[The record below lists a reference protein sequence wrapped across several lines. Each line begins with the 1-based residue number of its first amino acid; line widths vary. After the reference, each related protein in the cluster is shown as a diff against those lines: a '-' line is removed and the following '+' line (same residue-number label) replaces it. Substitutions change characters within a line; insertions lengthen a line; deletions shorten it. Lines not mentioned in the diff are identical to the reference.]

1 MVHSSGSG
9 WHSEAVGGQGPRA
22 GGHAQGP
29 GSWALR
35 SEGPVAPVAGEH
47 GDLVLELLAELQ
59 GDGEEDQ
66 GVIEPGDHTL
76 HLVHVAHLQ
85 TLCAP
90 LKHGPGAVEHSAS
103 SRAEVLGGVG
113 LQGVQL
119 VHGEAELVEVD
130 VEIDQ
135 QV

>member
-47 GDLVLELLAELQ
+47 GDLWREKAGRMLGGGAGGLDTTAPSVTLAGSEGQLGAMCQ
-59 GDGEEDQ
+59 G
-66 GVIEPGDHTL
+66 PSHTT
-76 HLVHVAHLQ
+76 AHLSGV
-85 TLCAP
+85 C
-90 LKHGPGAVEHSAS
+90 
-103 SRAEVLGGVG
+103 GGYNRS
-113 LQGVQL
+113 
-119 VHGEAELVEVD
+119 
-130 VEIDQ
+130 
-135 QV
+135 